1 MKAMKTARAGD
12 LRVAPV
18 LRELA
23 DAIGKVA
30 GQASEVSTAVPGLTL
45 YRNTVKTAPNPCTYA
60 PSLLLI
66 PQGKKRVDLGKQ
78 SYVFGGSTF
87 LLTSIELP
95 IVSRVCAASA
105 EKPYLAFFLKL
116 DMEMVRDV
124 LHSEEVVIPSPPMGT
139 RGMVLGE
146 ATVELLAPCLRMV
159 QLLGT
164 PRDVPFFGKLLKREI
179 IYRLLQG
186 PQGDRLRSVA
196 TLADQSYRTAK
207 AVTWLRDNFKRALNV
222 GELASM
228 IGMSRSTLNHHF
240 RGLTAMSPL
249 QFQKQLRL
257 HAARQK
263 MLTEEVD
270 AASAAFEVG
279 YESPSQFNREYKR
292 IFGQPPM
299 RDIQALRASL
309 PTQMNFQRRSSRTL
323 RGSITPAIR
332 GGGVELPSS
341 YAHELSRSRGAVVC
355 VSRAMGVFT

>member
-1 MKAMKTARAGD
+1 MKSSKSRKTHD
-12 LRVAPV
+12 PEVAQV
-18 LRELA
+18 LHELTN
-23 DAIGKVA
+23 AISKA
-30 GQASEVSTAVPGLTL
+30 TAHASEVSTGVPGLTL
-45 YRNTVKTAPNPCTYA
+45 YRNIVPTAPNPCTYV

-78 SYVFGGSTF
+78 SYVFGESTF
-87 LLTSIELP
+87 LLTSIDLP
-95 IVSRVCAASA
+95 IISRVCAASL

-116 DMEMVRDV
+116 DMGLVRDV
-124 LHSEEVVIPSPPMGT
+124 LHSEEVHIPAPPVGT

-159 QLLGT
+159 QLLRT
-164 PRDVPFFGKLLKREI
+164 PQDVPFFSKLLQREI

-207 AVTWLRDNFKRALNV
+207 AVTWLRDNFKEALNV
-222 GELASM
+222 DELASM
-228 IGMSRSTLNHHF
+228 TGMSRSTLNHHF

-263 MLTEEVD
+263 MLTEELD

-292 IFGQPPM
+292 FFGQPPM
-299 RDIQALRASL
+299 RDIQALRAS
-309 PTQMNFQRRSSRTL
+309 M
-323 RGSITPAIR
+323 
-332 GGGVELPSS
+332 
-341 YAHELSRSRGAVVC
+341 
-355 VSRAMGVFT
+355 

>member
-1 MKAMKTARAGD
+1 MKSRKSDQSDD
-12 LRVAPV
+12 LKIAQV
-18 LRELA
+18 LHELA
-23 DAIGKVA
+23 NAISKVM
-30 GQASEVSTAVPGLTL
+30 GHDSEVSTAVLGLTL
-45 YRNTVKTAPNPCTYA
+45 YQNTVPTPPNPCTYV

-78 SYVFGGSTF
+78 SYVFGESTF

-95 IVSRVCAASA
+95 IISRVCAASV

-116 DMEMVRDV
+116 DMGMVRDV
-124 LHSEEVVIPSPPMGT
+124 LHSEEVRIPAPQVGT

-146 ATVELLAPCLRMV
+146 ATLELLAPCSRML
-159 QLLGT
+159 QLLHT
-164 PRDVPFFGKLLKREI
+164 PQDVPFFGKLLQREI

-207 AVTWLRDNFKRALNV
+207 AVTWLRDNFKKTLNV
-222 GELASM
+222 DELASM
-228 IGMSRSTLNHHF
+228 TGMSRSTLNHHF

-257 HAARQK
+257 RTARQK
-263 MLTEEVD
+263 MLTEELD

-292 IFGQPPM
+292 LFGQPPM
-299 RDIQALRASL
+299 RDIQALRACL
-309 PTQMNFQRRSSRTL
+309 
-323 RGSITPAIR
+323 
-332 GGGVELPSS
+332 
-341 YAHELSRSRGAVVC
+341 
-355 VSRAMGVFT
+355 

>member
-1 MKAMKTARAGD
+1 MKAHKSEQSD
-12 LRVAPV
+12 DPEVVHV
-18 LRELA
+18 LHELA
-23 DAIGKVA
+23 DAISKVM
-30 GQASEVSTAVPGLTL
+30 GHASEVSTAVPGLTL
-45 YRNTVKTAPNPCTYA
+45 YRNTVLTAPNPCTYV
-60 PSLLLI
+60 PSLLVI

-78 SYVFGGSTF
+78 SYVFGESTF

-95 IVSRVCAASA
+95 IISRVCAASA

-116 DMEMVRDV
+116 DMGTVRDV
-124 LHSEEVVIPSPPMGT
+124 LHSEEVHVPAPPVGT

-146 ATVELLAPCLRMV
+146 ATIELLAPCSRMV
-159 QLLGT
+159 QLLRT
-164 PRDVPFFGKLLKREI
+164 PQDVPFFGKLLQREI

-207 AVTWLRDNFKRALNV
+207 AVTWLRDNFKRTLIV
-222 GELASM
+222 DELASM
-228 IGMSRSTLNHHF
+228 TGMSRSTLNHHF

-263 MLTEEVD
+263 MLTDALD

-292 IFGQPPM
+292 FFGQPPI
-299 RDIQALRASL
+299 RDIQALRA
-309 PTQMNFQRRSSRTL
+309 TL
-323 RGSITPAIR
+323 
-332 GGGVELPSS
+332 
-341 YAHELSRSRGAVVC
+341 
-355 VSRAMGVFT
+355 